1 MFERLEL
8 DSMQLNEINPTSV
21 SVEEPGTTRRLSSH
35 SELLRMAVSPYT
47 EIVTVRYKVVPEH
60 LYCDLNGEAVVLSLA
75 NGRYYGMNEVA
86 ARIWELVQEPRSAE
100 EIEEAILLEYDVEP
114 EVCGQQVSDF
124 LQRMVAENLL
134 VVIHESGSEIP

>member
-8 DSMQLNEINPTSV
+8 DPMQLNEINPTSV
-21 SVEEPGTTRRLSSH
+21 SVEEPGTKHRFSSH
-35 SELLRMAVSPYT
+35 SEPLRMAISRDT
-47 EIVTVRYKVVPEH
+47 EIVTVRYKAVPEH

-86 ARIWELVQEPRSAE
+86 ARIWELVQEPRSVE